1 MLRLVLFLL
10 VVIACAAGLSW
21 LADRPGSLVINWQGY
36 EVETSVFR
44 AIVLLAML
52 VGLSLLLWSL
62 VRQLWHSPAT
72 LGAFFNRRRQAR
84 GLEALSSGI
93 IAIGAGDRTLALR
106 HASQARKA
114 LPNEPLTHLLR
125 AQAAQLGGDRTTARR
140 IFEAMLGSPDTELL
154 GLRGLFLEAT
164 RENEREAARQFAQ
177 RAVAL
182 NPKLD
187 WPIEALF
194 DLQCKE
200 GDWEGA
206 LSTLALARRYQ
217 HIGKAVAERRRAVL
231 LTARAQA
238 AEDADPI
245 RAMQLALEA
254 HNLAPDLV
262 PASAIAGRVLAAR
275 GHTARAA
282 KVLERTWRRSPHPE
296 LATAYAHARIGDS
309 PRDRLERVKRI
320 AALNPHSP
328 ESAIAVAAA
337 AIEAHEWEIARKALE
352 PMFDNRLSAR
362 VCMLMARL
370 EGEELGDT
378 GRVREWLARAVHA
391 PRDPAW
397 TADGIVSDRWAPVS
411 PVTGALDAFQWRVP
425 VEALQ
430 QSSTARLARRLDE
443 IVGLGRAPEVP
454 LDPQAANARI
464 DTPETEVPP
473 AGEATEP
480 IKSSPEPVAAPETED
495 ARPHHGPSRE
505 EPRAAHSVTA
515 VSAVPTVSGA
525 SPSADAARPERAET
539 VRKPV
544 RKPVEPK
551 IYVAPRPP
559 DDPGLDA
566 SDAADD
572 PVTGYGPPIKGPA

>member
-52 VGLSLLLWSL
+52 IGLSLLLWSL
-62 VRQLWHSPAT
+62 VRHLWHSPAT

-93 IAIGAGDRTLALR
+93 IAISAGDRTLALR

-206 LSTLALARRYQ
+206 LDTLALARRHQ
-217 HIGKAVAERRRAVL
+217 HIGKAAAERRRAVL

-275 GHTARAA
+275 GNTARAA

-296 LATAYAHARIGDS
+296 LAIAYAHARIGDS

-320 AALNPHSP
+320 AALNPHST
-328 ESAIAVAAA
+328 ETAIAVATA
-337 AIEAHEWEIARKALE
+337 AIEAREWEIARKALE
-352 PMFDNRLSAR
+352 PLLDSRLSAR

-370 EGEELGDT
+370 EGEEIGDT

-397 TADGIVSDRWAPVS
+397 TADGVVSDRWAPVS

-425 VEALQ
+425 VAALEV
-430 QSSTARLARRLDE
+430 SSAARLARRLDE

-454 LDPQAANARI
+454 LEPQTANARI
-464 DTPETEVPP
+464 DTPETDGPLR
-473 AGEATEP
+473 GEAAKP
-480 IKSSPEPVAAPETED
+480 FAPAPEPAAAAEPEE
-495 ARPHHGPSRE
+495 ARPQVATPE
-505 EPRAAHSVTA
+505 EPRAAQAVASVA
-515 VSAVPTVSGA
+515 AVPPVGDA
-525 SPSADAARPERAET
+525 PPSADAAKPERPETRP
-539 VRKPV
+539 RPV

-551 IYVAPRPP
+551 IFVAPRPP
-559 DDPGLDA
+559 DDPGLD
-566 SDAADD
+566 SGDAADD